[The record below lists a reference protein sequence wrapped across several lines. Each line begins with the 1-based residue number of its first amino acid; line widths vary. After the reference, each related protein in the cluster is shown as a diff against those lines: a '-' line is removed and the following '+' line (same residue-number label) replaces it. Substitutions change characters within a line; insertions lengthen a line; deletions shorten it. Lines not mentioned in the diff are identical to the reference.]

1 MHSKLFKAET
11 TDLFSNDK
19 FINYNEI
26 SNVVVKSTEDGET
39 RFYCRKPDGC
49 IHNTHSAKV
58 ELASKPKYKWCS
70 DHYGSKNVEICQA
83 KAIGIGRLSSAIQ
96 GNGRGSY
103 CWADIEVRYNE
114 SEDLYK
120 ITYIPHATI
129 VNYVYA
135 ERNISGVLY
144 LQFRD
149 YGQPTGT
156 SRARRNRSR
165 RRYGNPR
172 PTGTP
177 GGPGIQSIGRFY
189 RSNFRFLSPGY
200 YNSSFQGAQ
209 IVIPDIRYR
218 YDTEVAGRDMRNLFI
233 EAAGVGRN
241 IANFNKAQIV
251 KNANISGQIYTP
263 LIGALNTRQFDPNSA
278 QQRIEQGLTSKCDV
292 NPLNNDINSFSGN
305 RGTRNSVRNNKHRL
319 EIKCRY
325 VLCVNHSGY
334 GSDVSYVRRC
344 NSQVFTGVVQ
354 LGGTGRVKD

>member
-49 IHNTHSAKV
+49 IHSTHSAKV

-83 KAIGIGRLSSAIQ
+83 KAIGIGRLSSAVQ

-129 VNYVYA
+129 VNRVYA
-135 ERNISGVLY
+135 ERNIRGVLY

-172 PTGTP
+172 PSGTP
-177 GGPGIQSIGRFY
+177 GGPGIQSIGRLY

-200 YNSSFQGAQ
+200 YGSSFPGSI

-218 YDTEVAGRDMRNLFI
+218 YDTEVDGRDMRNLFI

-241 IANFNKAQIV
+241 IENFNKAQIA
-251 KNANISGQIYTP
+251 KKANISGQIYTP
-263 LIGALNTRQFDPNSA
+263 LIGALNTQQFNPDLA
-278 QQRIEQGLTSKCDV
+278 QQRIEQGLKSVCDV

-325 VLCVNHSGY
+325 VLCTDP
-334 GSDVSYVRRC
+334 SDIRRC